1 MREHD
6 LKITAIRSHSRPK
19 KDAWAWIQ
27 DYFTAIRLHSR
38 SQSSATAERCVSMI
52 SRLFHSHTT
61 SLATENIYNCWK
73 MREHDLT
80 IEHAKQS
87 VQKNRTCDQIVTAVV
102 DLFQDYFTYMFC
114 DYFSRSSAHLRGLIM
129 AVRVPPKLFSILFG
143 IPRWS
148 QKHFFRDQ
156 LLWKVLPGACQGL
169 GKIFWSNLSY
179 FVSLKWFANIISRLF
194 HSHTISLTI

>member
-6 LKITAIRSHSRPK
+6 FKIISQPYDLTCDRKHLELL
-19 KDAWAWIQ
+19 KDAWAW
-27 DYFTAIRLHSR
+27 
-38 SQSSATAERCVSMI
+38 
-52 SRLFHSHTT
+52 
-61 SLATENIYNCWK
+61 
-73 MREHDLT
+73 
-80 IEHAKQS
+80 
-87 VQKNRTCDQIVTAVV
+87 
-102 DLFQDYFTYMFC
+102 FQDYFTYIFC

-169 GKIFWSNLSY
+169 GKICWSNLSY
-179 FVSLKWFANIISRLF
+179 FVSLKWSKLDDVWSILHRFARCVSMISRLTSLATENILF
-194 HSHTISLTI
+194 WSLLFAVCLVFVWRWLFSRIHSQ